1 MIPFPTCSLLI
12 STYNWPEALEL
23 VLESVKRQTKLPDEV
38 IVADDGSGNATRE
51 LIDKM
56 RESFPCPLIH
66 VWHEDDGFRLSA
78 IRNKAIAQASGEYIL
93 QIDGDCILHEN
104 FVVDHLDASEYG
116 FFVSAGRVLLSE
128 KFSKNLLSS
137 KKIGSLKWYSAGISN
152 RMNAIH
158 CDCLRKYLECRIKM
172 DKPQYVK
179 GCNMAFWKK
188 DLLAVNGFNE
198 DISGWGRED
207 SEIAVRLSKL
217 GRRRKYL
224 KFGAVQYHLFHK
236 ENDRSRDAANIELL
250 NRVIAGTEFFTPNG
264 IVKN

>member
-38 IVADDGSGNATRE
+38 IIADDGSGNATRE

-66 VWHEDDGFRLSA
+66 VWHEDDGFRKC
-78 IRNKAIAQASGEYIL
+78 IIWNKAIVKIKSEYVV
-93 QIDGDCILHEN
+93 QIDGDCVISPRFIE
-104 FVVDHLDASEYG
+104 DHLANARPG
-116 FFVSAGRVLLSE
+116 FFTCGSRTLLTKERTEQLLKDENISISPFSE
-128 KFSKNLLSS
+128 GVRNRSNALRIPLLTR
-137 KKIGSLKWYSAGISN
+137 IFRERYSARKPYIS
-152 RMNAIH
+152 
-158 CDCLRKYLECRIKM
+158 
-172 DKPQYVK
+172 K
-179 GCNMAFWKK
+179 GCNMGFWLK
-188 DLLAVNGFNE
+188 DLIRVNGYNE
-198 DISGWGRED
+198 EISGWGRED
-207 SEIAVRLSKL
+207 AELEVRLMKA
-217 GRRRKYL
+217 GVRRQSL

-236 ENDRSRDAANIELL
+236 ENDHSRDAANIELL